1 MNVSSKVILTL
12 SQPTAILRD
21 HLDRLYVCVFL
32 CLLVS
37 FNAIYPGFA
46 VMKEQYRMLT
56 LLTLA
61 RRLTFCVVLFTM
73 KKNDDLGLAHRQKS
87 TGEKHDFVLRRGLM
101 VSKSILIEKAEG
113 QELLVKL
120 LFGL

>member
-1 MNVSSKVILTL
+1 
-12 SQPTAILRD
+12 
-21 HLDRLYVCVFL
+21 
-32 CLLVS
+32 
-37 FNAIYPGFA
+37 
-46 VMKEQYRMLT
+46 MLT

-113 QELLVKL
+113 QELLVKI
-120 LFGL
+120 LFGLY

>member
-37 FNAIYPGFA
+37 FNAIYPGFS

-73 KKNDDLGLAHRQKS
+73 KKKMTTSALLTDRSRQ
-87 TGEKHDFVLRRGLM
+87 
-101 VSKSILIEKAEG
+101 
-113 QELLVKL
+113 VKNMTL
-120 LFGL
+120 SSDAALWCQNQS

>member
-1 MNVSSKVILTL
+1 MYL
-12 SQPTAILRD
+12 
-21 HLDRLYVCVFL
+21 CVFL

-61 RRLTFCVVLFTM
+61 RRLTFSVVLFTM

-120 LFGL
+120 LFGLY

>member
-1 MNVSSKVILTL
+1 MNGSSTVILTL

-21 HLDRLYVCVFL
+21 HLDRLYVCFL

-56 LLTLA
+56 LLTLE

-113 QELLVKL
+113 QEVLVKL
-120 LFGL
+120 LFGLY